1 MMKNAL
7 MICAAL
13 AGCAPIYT
21 AGPTPVPAPQTAS
34 NLAPEIAAR
43 NFIAVVR
50 QIEPLAE
57 TVCREAGT
65 QRNCDF
71 QIVIDDRPNQPV
83 NAFQTLDGAGRPIL
97 AFTLPLIG
105 SAQNRD
111 ELAFIMGH
119 EAAHHIAGHIAQTQR
134 TATAGAVLAGVLA
147 SASGLDQAGIDR
159 AAQIGGNMA
168 SRAYS
173 KDFELQADLI
183 GTRIAVAAGYDPI
196 LGAAFFDR
204 LPDPGDRFL
213 GTHPANAARKAVVAR
228 EAARLRGQ

>member
-1 MMKNAL
+1 MIKKAL
-7 MICAAL
+7 MICTAL
-13 AGCAPIYT
+13 AGCTPIY
-21 AGPTPVPAPQTAS
+21 APNPASVSAPQTAT
-34 NLAPEIAAR
+34 NLAPDVAAR
-43 NFIAVVR
+43 NFVAVVV
-50 QIEPLAE
+50 QVEPLAE
-57 TVCREAGT
+57 AVCKNAGT
-65 QRNCDF
+65 SANCDF

-83 NAFQTLDGAGRPIL
+83 NAFQTLDETGRPIL

-134 TATAGAVLAGVLA
+134 TATAGAVLAGILA
-147 SASGLDQAGIDR
+147 SASGLNQPGIDR
-159 AAQIGGNMA
+159 AAQIGGSVA

-183 GTRIAVAAGYDPI
+183 GTQIAFTAGYDPI

-213 GTHPANAARKAVVAR
+213 GSHPANAARKSVVAR
-228 EAARLRGQ
+228 ETARLHGQ